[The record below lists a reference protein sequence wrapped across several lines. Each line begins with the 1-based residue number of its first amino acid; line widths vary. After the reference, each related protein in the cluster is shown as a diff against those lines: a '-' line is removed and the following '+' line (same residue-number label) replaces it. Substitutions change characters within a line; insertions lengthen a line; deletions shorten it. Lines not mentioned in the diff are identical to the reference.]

1 MIPDDALTVKILS
14 LNTDDILQ
22 VYVGRNKT
30 CCCGCA
36 GKHTYNPDFRALGS
50 ENRGYEVDED
60 ECDINTIKRV
70 LNKIK
75 KNVTTADWQ
84 GDYVAVVIGERPADV
99 WYDRGRGGRPR
110 RVEHK
115 GRLYIAYFKPTEKEM
130 QEKRARKAAYKEET
144 ERRNKATLEGAG
156 I

>member
-1 MIPDDALTVKILS
+1 MIPDDALTVKILA

-22 VYVGRNKT
+22 VYSGRNRE

-75 KNVTTADWQ
+75 KNVTTADYQ

-115 GRLYIAYFKPTEKEM
+115 GRLYVAYFKPTEQEM

>member
-1 MIPDDALTVKILS
+1 
-14 LNTDDILQ
+14 
-22 VYVGRNKT
+22 
-30 CCCGCA
+30 
-36 GKHTYNPDFRALGS
+36 
-50 ENRGYEVDED
+50 VDED

-75 KNVTTADWQ
+75 KNVTTADYQ

-99 WYDRGRGGRPR
+99 WYDRRRSR

-130 QEKRARKAAYKEET
+130 QEKRARKAAYKLEQEAK
-144 ERRNKATLEGAG
+144 EKASLQGAG